1 MALSEKEIQVKE
13 DENTSIKSHL
23 LVLLYQG
30 EKGVHTVNS
39 LKRYINKILPE
50 NVKVQTAFTRKQWS
64 NCFKTKDR
72 TKFEHEHDIIYQVKC
87 SAENCLD
94 YIGESARRVIER
106 VNDHGGRD
114 TKSHVLKHSSEKE
127 HVKVT

>member
-50 NVKVQTAFTRKQWS
+50 NVKVQTAFTRKQ
-64 NCFKTKDR
+64 
-72 TKFEHEHDIIYQVKC
+72 
-87 SAENCLD
+87 
-94 YIGESARRVIER
+94 
-106 VNDHGGRD
+106 
-114 TKSHVLKHSSEKE
+114 
-127 HVKVT
+127 

>member
-1 MALSEKEIQVKE
+1 M
-13 DENTSIKSHL
+13 
-23 LVLLYQG
+23 
-30 EKGVHTVNS
+30 
-39 LKRYINKILPE
+39 
-50 NVKVQTAFTRKQWS
+50 
-64 NCFKTKDR
+64 
-72 TKFEHEHDIIYQVKC
+72 KF

-127 HVKVT
+127 HVKVTSDKFKIIGTHFKSNKRKRKIAETLLIKRAPL